1 MSEEVLLGRQ
11 PIVNDRLD
19 LVGYELLFRDP
30 ANFRHAVV
38 DDHARATATV
48 ITHAFS
54 QFSIVAALGNCLG
67 YINVD
72 KDFLNDDAIELLPAD
87 KVVLE
92 VLEHGE
98 ITPEVIARCREL
110 KSRGYT
116 LALDDLVHLSESMCQ
131 LLDVVSVVKVDLA
144 LVGEDRLP
152 DLVAQLRRHSVGNPV
167 KLLAEKVE
175 TREQMER
182 CRDLGFDLFQGYFF
196 ARPVVITG
204 RKLSPSQAT
213 LLRLLNLLA
222 EDAETEVVE
231 IAFKLEPA
239 LTLNLLRLTNSVAIG
254 ARNRI
259 SSIRSAINILGR
271 RQLQRWLQLLL
282 YADGADPVVSHNPM
296 LILAATRGRFME
308 LLAAR
313 LHPKDKALADLA
325 FMTGIM
331 SLMPAVF
338 GMAME
343 DILEQLAVVPEVKRA
358 LLEHAGEVGVLLGL
372 AESSESSTMEGV
384 AELMDQ
390 LPELTATT
398 LSACLAEA
406 LVWVQQLDKSAD

>member
-11 PIVNDRLD
+11 PIVNDRLE

-30 ANFRHAVV
+30 DNFRHAVV
-38 DDHARATATV
+38 DDHAQATATV

-54 QFSIVAALGNCLG
+54 QFSIASALGHCLG

-72 KDFLNDDAIELLPAD
+72 KGFLNDDAIELLPAD

-110 KSRGYT
+110 KARGYT
-116 LALDDLVHLSESMCQ
+116 LALDDLVHLGDSMRQ

-144 LVGEDRLP
+144 LVGEERLP
-152 DLVAQLRRHSVGNPV
+152 ELVAKLRGLPL

-182 CRDLGFDLFQGYFF
+182 CRELGFDLFQGYFF
-196 ARPVVITG
+196 AKPVIITG
-204 RKLSPSQAT
+204 RKLSPSHAT

-222 EDAETEVVE
+222 EDAETEAVE
-231 IAFKLEPA
+231 AAFKLEPA

-259 SSIRSAINILGR
+259 SSIRSAITILGR

-282 YADGADPVVSHNPM
+282 YADSEGKAVGHNPM
-296 LILAATRGRFME
+296 LMLAATRGRFME

-313 LHPKDKALADLA
+313 LHPKDRALADLA

-358 LLEHAGEVGVLLGL
+358 LLEHEGEVGVLLSL
-372 AESSESSTMEGV
+372 AETSESSTMEGV
-384 AELMDQ
+384 AELMDR

-398 LSACLAEA
+398 LSASLAEA
-406 LVWVQQLDKSAD
+406 LAWTQQLDQTAE

>member
-1 MSEEVLLGRQ
+1 MSEEILLGRQ
-11 PIVNDRLD
+11 PIVNDRLE

-30 ANFRHAVV
+30 DNFRRAVV
-38 DDHARATATV
+38 DDHAQATATV

-54 QFSIVAALGNCLG
+54 QFSIASALGHCRG

-92 VLEHGE
+92 VLEQGE
-98 ITPEVIARCREL
+98 VTPEVLARCREL
-110 KSRGYT
+110 KARGYT
-116 LALDDLVHLSESMCQ
+116 LALDDMVHLGEAMRQ
-131 LLDVVSVVKVDLA
+131 MLEVVAIVKVDLA
-144 LVGEDRLP
+144 LVGEEQLP
-152 DLVAQLRRHSVGNPV
+152 RLVAQLRGQPV

-182 CRDLGFDLFQGYFF
+182 CRQLGFDLFQGYFF
-196 ARPVVITG
+196 AKPVVIAG
-204 RKLSPSQAT
+204 RKLSPAHAT

-222 EDAETEVVE
+222 EDAETEAIE
-231 IAFKLEPA
+231 AAFKLEPA

-254 ARNRI
+254 ARSRI
-259 SSIRSAINILGR
+259 GSIRAAITILGR

-282 YADGADPVVSHNPM
+282 YADSRAKAVGHNPM
-296 LILAATRGRFME
+296 LTLAATRGRFME

-313 LHPKDKALADLA
+313 LHPSDRAMADVA

-338 GMAME
+338 GMAMT
-343 DILEQLAVVPEVKRA
+343 DILEQLAMVPEVKRA

-372 AESSESSTMEGV
+372 AEASESSTMAGV

-390 LPELTATT
+390 LPGLSATT
-398 LSACLAEA
+398 LSTCLAEA
-406 LVWVQQLDKSAD
+406 LTWVQQLDESAE

>member
-1 MSEEVLLGRQ
+1 MSEEILFGRQ
-11 PIVNDRLD
+11 PIVNDRLE

-30 ANFRHAVV
+30 ENFRRAVV
-38 DDHARATATV
+38 GDHAHATATV

-54 QFSIVAALGNCLG
+54 QFSIVAALGDCVG

-72 KDFLNDDAIELLPAD
+72 KDFLADDAIELLPAD

-110 KSRGYT
+110 KARGYT
-116 LALDDLVHLSESMCQ
+116 LALDDMVHLGESMRQ
-131 LLDVVSVVKVDLA
+131 MLDVVSVVKVDLA
-144 LVGEDRLP
+144 LVGDDMLAGV
-152 DLVAQLRRHSVGNPV
+152 VAQLRGLPV

-182 CRDLGFDLFQGYFF
+182 CRELGFDLFQGYFF

-204 RKLSPSQAT
+204 RKLSPAHAT

-222 EDAETEVVE
+222 EDAAIEAVE
-231 IAFKLEPA
+231 AAFKLEPA

-259 SSIRSAINILGR
+259 SSIRSAITILGR

-282 YADGADPVVSHNPM
+282 YADGAGPAIGHNPM
-296 LILAATRGRFME
+296 LVLAATRGRFME

-313 LHPKDKALADLA
+313 LHPKDQALADLA

-343 DILEQLAVVPEVKRA
+343 ELLDQLAVVPEVKRA
-358 LLEHAGEVGVLLGL
+358 LLEHAGEVGVLLSL

-390 LPELTATT
+390 LPELTATL

-406 LVWVQQLDKSAD
+406 LAWTQQLDQPAE

>member
-1 MSEEVLLGRQ
+1 MSEEILLGRQ
-11 PIVNDRLD
+11 PIVNDRLE

-30 ANFRHAVV
+30 ENFRHAVV
-38 DDHARATATV
+38 ADHAHATATV

-54 QFSIVAALGNCLG
+54 QFSIASALGHCLG

-110 KSRGYT
+110 KQRGYT
-116 LALDDLVHLSESMCQ
+116 LALDDLIHCGESMREI
-131 LLDVVSVVKVDLA
+131 LSVVSVVKVDLA
-144 LVGEDRLP
+144 LVGEEKLP
-152 DLVAQLRRHSVGNPV
+152 DLVGQLRGLPL

-182 CRDLGFDLFQGYFF
+182 CRELGFHLFQGYFF
-196 ARPVVITG
+196 AKPVVVTG
-204 RKLSPSQAT
+204 RKLSPAQAT

-222 EDAETEVVE
+222 EDAETGAIEA
-231 IAFKLEPA
+231 AFKLEPA

-259 SSIRSAINILGR
+259 GSIHAAITILGR

-282 YADGADPVVSHNPM
+282 YADNDATGIGHNPM
-296 LILAATRGRFME
+296 LMLAATRGRFME
-308 LLAAR
+308 LLAMR
-313 LHPKDKALADLA
+313 LHPKDRALADLA

-338 GMAME
+338 GMAMA

-358 LLEHAGEVGVLLGL
+358 LLEHAGEVGVLLSL

-390 LPELTATT
+390 LPQLSATT
-398 LSACLAEA
+398 LSISLAEA
-406 LVWVQQLDKSAD
+406 LVWVQQLDQAKD

>member
-11 PIVNDRLD
+11 PIVNDRLE

-30 ANFRHAVV
+30 ANLRHAVV
-38 DDHARATATV
+38 DDHAQATATV

-54 QFSIVAALGNCLG
+54 QFGIVAALGNYLG

-110 KSRGYT
+110 KARGYT
-116 LALDDLVHLSESMCQ
+116 LALDDLVHLSDPVRQ

-144 LVGEDRLP
+144 QVGEDRLP
-152 DLVAQLRRHSVGNPV
+152 DLVAQLRGLPV

-175 TREQMER
+175 TRAQMER
-182 CRDLGFDLFQGYFF
+182 CRELGFDLFQGYFF
-196 ARPVVITG
+196 AKPVVITG
-204 RKLSPSQAT
+204 RKLRPAPAT

-222 EDAETEVVE
+222 EDAGAEAIEA
-231 IAFKLEPA
+231 AFKLEPA
-239 LTLNLLRLTNSVAIG
+239 LTLNLLHLTNSVATG

-259 SSIRSAINILGR
+259 SSLRTAIAILGR

-282 YADGADPVVSHNPM
+282 YADSDTASVSHNPM
-296 LILAATRGRFME
+296 LVLAATRGRFME
-308 LLAAR
+308 LLATR
-313 LHPKDKALADLA
+313 LHPKDQALADLA

-338 GMAME
+338 GMAMT
-343 DILEQLAVVPEVKRA
+343 DVLEQLAVVPEVKRA
-358 LLEHAGEVGVLLGL
+358 LLDHAGEVGVLLSL
-372 AESSESSTMEGV
+372 AESSESSTIEGV

-390 LPELTATT
+390 LPDLTATT

-406 LVWVQQLDKSAD
+406 LVWVQQLDQPAE

>member
-11 PIVNDRLD
+11 PIVNDHLE

-30 ANFRHAVV
+30 ENFRHAVV
-38 DDHARATATV
+38 ADQAHATATV

-54 QFSIVAALGNCLG
+54 QFSIASALGSYQG

-72 KDFLNDDAIELLPAD
+72 KDFLNDDAIELLPPD

-98 ITPEVIARCREL
+98 ITPEVVARCREL
-110 KSRGYT
+110 KARGYT
-116 LALDDLVHLSESMCQ
+116 LALDDFVHLSEVARP
-131 LLDVVSVVKVDLA
+131 LLALVSVVKVDLA
-144 LVGEDRLP
+144 QVAEADLKGLVE
-152 DLVAQLRRHSVGNPV
+152 QLRGLPV
-167 KLLAEKVE
+167 RLLAEKVE

-182 CRDLGFDLFQGYFF
+182 CRALGFDLFQGYFF
-196 ARPVVITG
+196 AKPVVITG

-213 LLRLLNLLA
+213 LMRLLNLLA
-222 EDAETEVVE
+222 EDAANEAVE
-231 IAFKLEPA
+231 AAFKLEPA

-259 SSIRSAINILGR
+259 SSIRSAITILGR

-282 YADGADPVVSHNPM
+282 YADSDAPAVGHNPM
-296 LILAATRGRFME
+296 LMLAATRGRFME
-308 LLAAR
+308 LIALR
-313 LHPKDKALADLA
+313 LHPADRALADLA

-343 DILEQLAVVPEVKRA
+343 DILEQLAVVAEVKRA
-358 LLEHAGEVGVLLGL
+358 LLEHAGEVGVLLSL

-390 LPELTATT
+390 LPQLTATT
-398 LSACLAEA
+398 LNACLAEA
-406 LVWVQQLDKSAD
+406 LVWVQQLDQAAD

>member
-11 PIVNDRLD
+11 PIVNDRLE

-30 ANFRHAVV
+30 DNFRHAVV
-38 DDHARATATV
+38 DDHAQATATV

-54 QFSIVAALGNCLG
+54 QFSIVAALGSCLG
-67 YINVD
+67 YINVN

-110 KSRGYT
+110 KARGYT
-116 LALDDLVHLSESMCQ
+116 LALDDLVHLGDSMRQ

-144 LVGEDRLP
+144 LVGEERLP
-152 DLVAQLRRHSVGNPV
+152 ALVAQLRGLPL

-182 CRDLGFDLFQGYFF
+182 CRELGFDLFQGYFF
-196 ARPVVITG
+196 AKPVVITG
-204 RKLSPSQAT
+204 RKLSPSHAT

-222 EDAETEVVE
+222 EDAETEAVE
-231 IAFKLEPA
+231 AAFKLEPA

-254 ARNRI
+254 ARSRI
-259 SSIRSAINILGR
+259 SSIRSAITIIGR

-282 YADGADPVVSHNPM
+282 YADSEDKAVRHNPM
-296 LILAATRGRFME
+296 LMLAATRGRFME
-308 LLAAR
+308 LLATR
-313 LHPKDKALADLA
+313 LHPKDRALADLA

-343 DILEQLAVVPEVKRA
+343 DILKQLAVVPEVNRA
-358 LLEHAGEVGVLLGL
+358 LLEHEGEVGVLLSL

-384 AELMDQ
+384 AELMDR
-390 LPELTATT
+390 LPQLTATA
-398 LSACLAEA
+398 LSASLAEA
-406 LVWVQQLDKSAD
+406 LAWVQQLDQAAE

>member
-1 MSEEVLLGRQ
+1 MSEEVLFGRQ
-11 PIVNDRLD
+11 PIVNDRLE

-30 ANFRHAVV
+30 DNFRHAVV
-38 DDHARATATV
+38 ADHAHATATV

-54 QFSIVAALGNCLG
+54 QFSIASALGDCLG

-110 KSRGYT
+110 KQRGYT
-116 LALDDLVHLSESMCQ
+116 LALDDLIHCGDSMR
-131 LLDVVSVVKVDLA
+131 LMLDVVSVVKVDLA
-144 LVGEDRLP
+144 LVGDEKLP
-152 DLVAQLRRHSVGNPV
+152 DLVGQLRGLPI

-182 CRDLGFDLFQGYFF
+182 CRELGFHLFQGYFF
-196 ARPVVITG
+196 AKPVVVTG
-204 RKLSPSQAT
+204 RKLSPAQAT

-222 EDAETEVVE
+222 EDAETGAIET
-231 IAFKLEPA
+231 AFKLEPA

-259 SSIRSAINILGR
+259 GSIHAAITILGR

-282 YADGADPVVSHNPM
+282 YADSDAAGVGHNPM
-296 LILAATRGRFME
+296 LMLAATRGRFME
-308 LLAAR
+308 LLAMR
-313 LHPKDKALADLA
+313 LHPKDRALADLA

-338 GMAME
+338 GMAMA

-390 LPELTATT
+390 LPQLTATI
-398 LSACLAEA
+398 LSTCLAEA
-406 LVWVQQLDKSAD
+406 LVWVQQLDQAKE

>member
-11 PIVNDRLD
+11 PIVNERLE

-30 ANFRHAVV
+30 ENFRHAVV
-38 DDHARATATV
+38 DDQAHATATV

-54 QFSIVAALGNCLG
+54 QFSIASALGDCLG

-72 KDFLNDDAIELLPAD
+72 KDFLNDDAIELLPPD

-98 ITPEVIARCREL
+98 ITPDVVARCREM
-110 KSRGYT
+110 KARGYT
-116 LALDDLVHLSESMCQ
+116 LALDDFVSLYDAIRPIFELVSI
-131 LLDVVSVVKVDLA
+131 VKVDLH
-144 LVGEDRLP
+144 LVAEADLP
-152 DLVAQLRRHSVGNPV
+152 ALVAQLRGLPV
-167 KLLAEKVE
+167 RLLAEKVE
-175 TREQMER
+175 TRAQMER
-182 CRDLGFDLFQGYFF
+182 CRALGFNLFQGYFF
-196 ARPVVITG
+196 AKPVVITG

-213 LLRLLNLLA
+213 LMRLLNLLA
-222 EDAETEVVE
+222 EDAEAEAVE
-231 IAFKLEPA
+231 AAFKLEPA

-254 ARNRI
+254 ARSRI
-259 SSIRSAINILGR
+259 SSIRSAIAILGR

-282 YADGADPVVSHNPM
+282 YADNDVPNIGHNPM
-296 LILAATRGRFME
+296 LVLAATRGRFME
-308 LLAAR
+308 LIALR
-313 LHPKDKALADLA
+313 LHPTDRALADLA

-343 DILEQLAVVPEVKRA
+343 DILEQLAVVAEVKRA
-358 LLEHAGEVGVLLGL
+358 LLDHAGEVGVLLGL

-390 LPELTATT
+390 LPQLTATT
-398 LSACLAEA
+398 LSSCLAEA
-406 LVWVQQLDKSAD
+406 LLWVQQLDKSAE

>member
-1 MSEEVLLGRQ
+1 MSDEILLGRQ
-11 PIVNDRLD
+11 PIVNDRLE

-30 ANFRHAVV
+30 DNFRRAVV
-38 DDHARATATV
+38 DDHAQATATV

-54 QFSIVAALGNCLG
+54 QFSIASALGHCRG

-72 KDFLNDDAIELLPAD
+72 KDFLSDDAIELLPAD

-98 ITPEVIARCREL
+98 VTPEVLARCREL
-110 KSRGYT
+110 RARGYT
-116 LALDDLVHLSESMCQ
+116 LAIDDLVHLGDSMRQ
-131 LLDVVSVVKVDLA
+131 MLEVASVAKVDLA
-144 LVGEDRLP
+144 QVDAERLP
-152 DLVAQLRRHSVGNPV
+152 ELVAQLRGMPI

-182 CRDLGFDLFQGYFF
+182 CRELGFHLFQGYFF
-196 ARPVVITG
+196 AKPVVLTG
-204 RKLSPSQAT
+204 RKLSPAHAA
-213 LLRLLNLLA
+213 LMRLLNLLA
-222 EDAETEVVE
+222 EDAETAVVE
-231 IAFKLEPA
+231 AAFKLEPA

-259 SSIRSAINILGR
+259 SSIRSAITILGR

-282 YADGADPVVSHNPM
+282 YADSRTKAVAHNPM
-296 LILAATRGRFME
+296 VVLAATRGRFME
-308 LLAAR
+308 SLAAR
-313 LHPKDKALADLA
+313 IHPQDHALADLA

-343 DILEQLAVVPEVKRA
+343 DILNQLAVVPEVRHA
-358 LLEHAGEVGVLLGL
+358 LLEHGGEVGLLLSL
-372 AESSESSTMEGV
+372 AESSESSTMAGV
-384 AELMDQ
+384 AELMDR
-390 LPELTATT
+390 LPGLTATT
-398 LSACLAEA
+398 LSSCLAEA
-406 LVWVQQLDKSAD
+406 LTWVQQLDQEAE